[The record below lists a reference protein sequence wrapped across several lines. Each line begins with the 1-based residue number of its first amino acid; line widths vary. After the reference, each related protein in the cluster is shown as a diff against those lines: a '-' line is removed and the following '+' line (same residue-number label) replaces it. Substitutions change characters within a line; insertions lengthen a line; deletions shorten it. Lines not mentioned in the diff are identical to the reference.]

1 VSGSPILYVVPA
13 LMVVGGWWRGTR
25 PEERRLALGTALITG
40 LATIAAVLIA
50 DQTQAELAKGSAY
63 ALVVIATSSFAMLV
77 RRRPGDDGLDGPDL
91 ALDLP
96 PDGDDDP
103 PPFDWDD
110 FERDF
115 WGEVERQRR
124 DRVPV

>member
-1 VSGSPILYVVPA
+1 VSGSPILYLVPA
-13 LMVVGGWWRGTR
+13 LLIVGGWWRGTR

-40 LATIAAVLIA
+40 LGAIAAVLIA
-50 DQTQAELAKGSAY
+50 EQTQGELAKGSAY
-63 ALVVIATSSFAMLV
+63 ALVVTSTASFAMLV
-77 RRRPGDDGLDGPDL
+77 RRKPGDDGWDGPDL

-103 PPFDWDD
+103 PEFDWDD

-115 WGEVERQRR
+115 WGEVERRSR
-124 DRVPV
+124 ERVPV

>member
-1 VSGSPILYVVPA
+1 MI
-13 LMVVGGWWRGTR
+13 VGGWWRGTR

-40 LATIAAVLIA
+40 LGTIAAVLIA

-77 RRRPGDDGLDGPDL
+77 RRRPGDDGMEGPDP

-124 DRVPV
+124 ERVPV